1 MKLRQFL
8 SAFTM
13 AIFAPRVIQAK
24 HPPTCRVIKKY
35 DELFGEGRYRK
46 DVESQKSKLS
56 KDMLDRIH
64 SLQEKRIAMIRESE
78 AYKAKM
84 AEWEKFKDEPSI

>member
-8 SAFTM
+8 SACTL
-13 AIFAPRVIQAK
+13 ALFAPRVIQA
-24 HPPTCRVIKKY
+24 PTTCRVTKKY
-35 DELFGEGRYRK
+35 DELFGKGRYRK
-46 DVESQKSKLS
+46 DVESQNSKLS
-56 KDMLDRIH
+56 KDMMDKIH
-64 SLQEKRIAMIRESE
+64 ALQEKRIAMIRESE